1 MINLINLLNSIVSS
15 EYLMEFVNEFRWRD
29 GMRIELKTSNNV
41 KGRID
46 GCNKK
51 KQEEFF
57 LGNPERKDDNF
68 CFEEKRKSTFLF
80 HMKSTLQTFH
90 REIARK

>member
-1 MINLINLLNSIVSS
+1 MINLINLLNSIVSC
-15 EYLMEFVNEFRWRD
+15 EHLMEFVNVFRWRD

-51 KQEEFF
+51 NK
-57 LGNPERKDDNF
+57 
-68 CFEEKRKSTFLF
+68 KSF
-80 HMKSTLQTFH
+80 S
-90 REIARK
+90 

>member
-29 GMRIELKTSNNV
+29 GMRIELKTSCNV

-51 KQEEFF
+51 NK
-57 LGNPERKDDNF
+57 
-68 CFEEKRKSTFLF
+68 KSF
-80 HMKSTLQTFH
+80 S
-90 REIARK
+90 